1 MTFAQ
6 LIQNQEQQEQAH
18 HTHNASTEKLFEMQ
32 ANVLEKLSFQVGNW
46 SDKLEAGLNDTNATL
61 AMLMHKQ
68 EQQVQVDHT
77 HNARTE
83 RLFNKM
89 QANFWQTC
97 PYSLPTGTMSR
108 GCTPTANNAPCG
120 GRTHSAKPI
129 LHGLRLD

>member
-1 MTFAQ
+1 MNMTFAQ

-89 QANFWQTC
+89 QANILANLSVQFANWNNVTRLHTDCKQC
-97 PYSLPTGTMSR
+97 PVWGQNTFS
-108 GCTPTANNAPCG
+108 
-120 GRTHSAKPI
+120 
-129 LHGLRLD
+129 